1 MAIDPIYQ
9 SQRYQSF
16 VSKIQPQT
24 KPMPVQQTPPV
35 IRERYSEDPAVAAA
49 IAEMNAYTGIGK
61 KAKRF

>member
-1 MAIDPIYQ
+1 MQIN
-9 SQRYQSF
+9 R
-16 VSKIQPQT
+16 VSPSILQALGSKTQ
-24 KPMPVQQTPPV
+24 PVQRPAPVQGTPPV